1 MTGLLGRL
9 MMHVVVT
16 PGRLK
21 KLLLL
26 QKLQLLLAD
35 GGLERQLC
43 LRHDH
48 LRLRHHQG
56 WLSHTQLLLL
66 QQQLL
71 LLLLLQD
78 VGSTETDSRTDDH
91 RRL

>member
-35 GGLERQLC
+35 GGLER
-43 LRHDH
+43 R
-48 LRLRHHQG
+48 
-56 WLSHTQLLLL
+56 QLL
-66 QQQLL
+66 
-71 LLLLLQD
+71 
-78 VGSTETDSRTDDH
+78 
-91 RRL
+91 